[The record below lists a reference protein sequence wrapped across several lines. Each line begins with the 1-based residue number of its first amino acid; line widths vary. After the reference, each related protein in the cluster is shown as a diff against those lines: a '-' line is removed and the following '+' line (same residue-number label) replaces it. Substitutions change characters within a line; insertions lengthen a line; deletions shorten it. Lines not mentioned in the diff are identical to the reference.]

1 MNTLSD
7 KIKGMTLSKTEKMI
21 ADYILENEETIGL
34 STATDLAM
42 EIGTSDTSVIRFI
55 RRLGFSGYSDF
66 KKEMGSRLIH
76 HYNQNLRSGSKYARS
91 QSVVAMGDLIS
102 NVVENAVSNLQRT
115 CESIDPKLVEE
126 IASVLLNSRIKYIA
140 GFRTASSCALYMRG
154 KLTYFLSNVSYL
166 GGSESIALERILDIQ
181 REDCLLLY
189 SFPMYSDVNPSLLEI
204 VRDRGATSILVTD
217 QITSPLASKADIV
230 LPASITGLGFTN
242 SYIAPMCLSEIIL
255 FTVSRRVDISKGGR
269 ASQIDKYL
277 YRHKLY

>member
-1 MNTLSD
+1 
-7 KIKGMTLSKTEKMI
+7 MTLSKTEKLI

-42 EIGTSDTSVIRFI
+42 EIGTSDTSIIRFI

-91 QSVVAMGDLIS
+91 QSVVAMGDLI
-102 NVVENAVSNLQRT
+102 NDVVENAVSNLQKT
-115 CESIDPKLVEE
+115 CESLDQKIIEQ

-140 GFRTASSCALYMRG
+140 GFRSAASCALYMRG
-154 KLTYFLSNVSYL
+154 KLTYFLPDVTYL
-166 GGSESIALERILDIQ
+166 GGSESIALECMIDIQ
-181 REDCLLLY
+181 KEDCLLLY
-189 SFPMYSDVNPSLLEI
+189 SFPMYSDVNKSLLEL

-242 SYIAPMCLSEIIL
+242 SYIAPICLSEIIL
-255 FTVSRRVDISKGGR
+255 FTVSRQVDIAKSGR
-269 ASQIDKYL
+269 ADKIDKYL